1 MAAEDPVVSPTLSL
15 DQLTDEIT
23 HAQYREAADTFCR
36 LVAEEDQPLREV
48 VHTAIGAAAPFVQVP
63 SHLMQQPGGELRG
76 VNYDH
81 TILGW
86 RGALALIPRMNDP
99 RRAVLPTVQAMWYV
113 PQGLN
118 IWEQIIC
125 EFPGHYARDAEKCN
139 TKSPGPDPEVNRFD
153 GPAWQ
158 PPKIHFEDHEPIR
171 GGSVEER
178 LDRFNLAIA
187 EGNRA
192 ESYGLFLGLAE
203 DPANRARLK
212 ERLLF
217 AGITDLQDTLIN
229 RGGYQN
235 IGHKALRARA
245 LIDIADYFGWD
256 AAREVI
262 YTVVPDLG
270 CSPRLYGLWTE
281 INNLVKIE
289 LPNAA
294 RIPRRGESPMTERE
308 LDELADALLWG
319 GPFEV
324 NDCVM
329 RLYRGGRGILD
340 ITDGVAVGYQ
350 RYLIDVLE
358 HPSLFNHPM
367 HAFDYLNVVNTWIRT
382 YDSPHQVKAAF
393 MVARF
398 VNDAFRSNAMSPRDP
413 VLGLPSRFEFR
424 AWADAMPLE
433 RLLGELLEHILVQD
447 APRACALADSYLERT
462 AERQALMDTIT
473 YAACHFQNDPHVM
486 RNCASSVEE
495 FTYNQTPRRDDI
507 LRGFV
512 KHQARYVKRATN
524 HAAFN
529 LYARYFD
536 DSAILR

>member
-1 MAAEDPVVSPTLSL
+1 MASATVSLSL
-15 DQLTDEIT
+15 EQLSEDIQQ
-23 HAQYREAADTFCR
+23 AQYRQAAETFCR
-36 LVAEEDQPLREV
+36 LVAEEERPLREV
-48 VHTAIGAAAPFVQVP
+48 VRTAVSAAAPFVQVP
-63 SHLMQQPGGELRG
+63 SHLMQQPNGDIRG

-81 TILGW
+81 TVLGW
-86 RGALALIPRMNDP
+86 RGALTLIPRMNDP

-139 TKSPGPDPEVNRFD
+139 LKAPGPDPEVNRFD

-171 GGSVEER
+171 DGSVQER
-178 LDRFNLAIA
+178 LDRFNWAIA
-187 EGNRA
+187 EGNRD
-192 ESYGLFLGLAE
+192 ESYALFLGLAD
-203 DPANRARLK
+203 DPATREQLK

-217 AGITDLQDTLIN
+217 AGISDLQDTLIN

-256 AAREVI
+256 NAHEVM

-281 INNLVKIE
+281 ISNLVKIE
-289 LPNAA
+289 FPNATS
-294 RIPRRGESPMTERE
+294 IPKRSDSALSERE
-308 LDELADALLWG
+308 LDELTDALLWG
-319 GPFEV
+319 GPYEV
-324 NDCVM
+324 NDTIIA
-329 RLYRGGRGILD
+329 LYRRGHGILD
-340 ITDGVAVGYQ
+340 ISDGIAVGYQ

-358 HPSLFNHPM
+358 HPHLFNHPM
-367 HAFDYLNVVNTWIRT
+367 HAFDYLNVVNTWVRN
-382 YDSPHQVKAAF
+382 YSSPHQVKAPF
-393 MVARF
+393 MAGRF
-398 VNDAFRSNAMSPRDP
+398 VNDSIRANAMSPRDP

-424 AWADAMPLE
+424 AWADGIALD
-433 RLLGELLEHILVQD
+433 RLPGELLEQILVQD
-447 APRACALADSYLERT
+447 APRACALVDSYLERT
-462 AERQALMDTIT
+462 SERQQLMDTIT

-495 FTYNQTPRRDDI
+495 FTCNQTPRRDDI

-512 KHQARYVKRATN
+512 KHQARYVKRATD

-529 LYARYFD
+529 LFARYFD
-536 DSAILR
+536 DSAIQR

>member
-1 MAAEDPVVSPTLSL
+1 MASATVSL
-15 DQLTDEIT
+15 DQLSDEIKQ
-23 HAQYREAADTFCR
+23 AQYREAAESFCR
-36 LVAEEDQPLREV
+36 LVAEEHKPLQKV
-48 VHTAIGAAAPFVQVP
+48 VHVAIAAAAPFVQVP
-63 SHLMQQPGGELRG
+63 SHMMRQASGEMRG

-139 TKSPGPDPEVNRFD
+139 TKAPGPDPEVNRFD

-158 PPKIHFEDHEPIR
+158 APKIHFEDHEPVR
-171 GGSVEER
+171 TGSVQER
-178 LDRFNLAIA
+178 LDRFNWAIS
-187 EGNRA
+187 EGKREEA
-192 ESYGLFLGLAE
+192 YALFLGLSNEE
-203 DPANRARLK
+203 DPATRDALK

-245 LIDIADYFGWD
+245 LIDIADYLGWD
-256 AAREVI
+256 NAHEVI

-281 INNLVKIE
+281 VNNLVKME
-289 LPNAA
+289 LPNSAS
-294 RIPRRGESPMTERE
+294 IPKRSEHPMTERE

-319 GPFEV
+319 GPYEV
-324 NDCVM
+324 NDTVIE
-329 RLYRGGRGILD
+329 LYKRGRGILD
-340 ITDGVAVGYQ
+340 ISDGVAVGYE

-358 HPSLFNHPM
+358 HPHLFNHPM
-367 HAFDYLNVVNTWIRT
+367 HAFDYLNVVNTWIRN
-382 YDSPHQVKAAF
+382 YSSPHQVKGPF
-393 MVARF
+393 MAARF
-398 VNDAFRSNAMSPRDP
+398 VNDAIRSNAMSPRD
-413 VLGLPSRFEFR
+413 VALGLPSRFEFR
-424 AWADAMPLE
+424 DWADAIPLD
-433 RLLGELLEHILVQD
+433 RLPGELLESILQQD
-447 APRACALADSYLERT
+447 APRSCALVDSYLERT
-462 AERQALMDTIT
+462 AERQLLVETIT

-486 RNCASSVEE
+486 RNCTSSVEE
-495 FTYNQTPRRDDI
+495 FTYNQTSRRDDI

-512 KHQARYVKRATN
+512 KHQARYVKRATD

-536 DSAILR
+536 EAAVAR